1 MAGSQRS
8 TFRDA
13 FHASLSTPRTPEQ
26 NNDRGAF
33 PTRAA
38 PIHREIP
45 MPENK
50 TTKPMSHVLVVS
62 ADPGWRD
69 EVVAGINTAA
79 QKLDNPF
86 DLLAVPATDAG
97 AAISCVRAD
106 GDVQIVLIDH
116 GDHAPPAKSGKGA

>member
-1 MAGSQRS
+1 
-8 TFRDA
+8 
-13 FHASLSTPRTPEQ
+13 
-26 NNDRGAF
+26 
-33 PTRAA
+33 
-38 PIHREIP
+38 

-69 EVVAGINTAA
+69 EVVAGINAAA

-86 DLLAVPATDAG
+86 DLLAVPAADAG
-97 AAISCVRAD
+97 AAIAAVQAD

-116 GDHAPPAKSGKGA
+116 GDHAPATKTGKGASRHQDVASDRKSVV